1 MVKAINALFF
11 RKDTL
16 RDSSLQRD
24 GNSAL
29 LNSLNIPSTSFKVP
43 PLLHHGTLILPMVF
57 RQEHILEFLIF
68 TDRQPEV
75 TSSYRRLIFNVRLKI
90 TLQTL
95 IIRHILY
102 L

>member
-1 MVKAINALFF
+1 MVEAINALFF

-29 LNSLNIPSTSFKVP
+29 LNSLNIPSTSFKV

-75 TSSYRRLIFNVRLKI
+75 TSSYRRLIFNIKVKI